1 MHKVIKQNPESRT
14 KHFKYD
20 INVNKLY
27 TTIKIRFT
35 KILFKWKKSL
45 KHMLFIKELFKQSDI
60 LKAKQKIKDKGQA
73 NTIQREDRQRIKI
86 KR

>member
-1 MHKVIKQNPESRT
+1 
-14 KHFKYD
+14 
-20 INVNKLY
+20 
-27 TTIKIRFT
+27 
-35 KILFKWKKSL
+35 
-45 KHMLFIKELFKQSDI
+45 MLFIKELFKQSDI